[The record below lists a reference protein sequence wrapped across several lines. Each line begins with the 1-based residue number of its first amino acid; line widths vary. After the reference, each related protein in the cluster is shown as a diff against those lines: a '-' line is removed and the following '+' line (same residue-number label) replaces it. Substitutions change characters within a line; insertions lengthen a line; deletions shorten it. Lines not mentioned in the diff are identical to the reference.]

1 MMVAKSRVTKI
12 ASAPLPNCMQE
23 TNDDAVA
30 TVQRE
35 LAQLASC
42 LLPRAPKAP
51 AVGVLALEERRAAAT
66 MHEKLHVA
74 RRNVAFLEH
83 RAPHDPIVHE
93 LRAEVE
99 LVTARLV
106 ELGVVNR
113 AAFIRKAAPQ
123 AGGSFGGCARQTA

>member
-1 MMVAKSRVTKI
+1 MESEAAEAIV
-12 ASAPLPNCMQE
+12 
-23 TNDDAVA
+23 

-42 LLPRAPKAP
+42 LLPYVAPQP
-51 AVGVLALEERRAAAT
+51 DTDVLVLEQRRAAAR

-74 RRNVAFLEH
+74 RRHVAFLE
-83 RAPHDPIVHE
+83 RFAPHDPIVHE

-99 LVTARLV
+99 LVTSRLV

-113 AAFIRKAAPQ
+113 AAFVRKAAPQ
-123 AGGSFGGCARQTA
+123 CGGSFGGCARLTA

>member
-1 MMVAKSRVTKI
+1 MRLAKSRVTKV
-12 ASAPLPNCMQE
+12 ALAPLPNCME
-23 TNDDAVA
+23 SNDDAIA

-42 LLPRAPKAP
+42 LLPRVPKTP

-66 MHEKLHVA
+66 LHERLHVA
-74 RRNVAFLEH
+74 RRYVAFLEH
-83 RAPHDPIVHE
+83 RMPHDPIVHE

-99 LVTARLV
+99 LVTARLI

-113 AAFIRKAAPQ
+113 AAFIRKPAPQ
-123 AGGSFGGCARQTA
+123 AGGSFGGCARLIA